1 MENPR
6 DSSSGGDIGAA
17 GSGDGADSGV
27 KSGDAA
33 ATPGTSNQQLVLNG
47 LPATTAQELSQLA
60 RAAITSQQGASLFV
74 AGGADGLA
82 GTSAAEQHAA
92 LAAGTDSAI
101 NALLLNSG
109 INLTGLGLGSGL
121 NLNQA
126 ALDGLLSGMPAGQLS
141 GAAAVG
147 EAGDDD
153 GSRQNCT
160 GQPSN
165 KQLSSRFRCAVKFM
179 LREKQSSS
187 SSSLGVDSS

>member
-1 MENPR
+1 MEHPR
-6 DSSSGGDIGAA
+6 DSSSGGDAGAA

-33 ATPGTSNQQLVLNG
+33 ATAGTSNQQQLVLNG
-47 LPATTAQELSQLA
+47 LPATTAPELSQLA

-82 GTSAAEQHAA
+82 GTSAAEQQAA

-109 INLTGLGLGSGL
+109 LNLTGLGLGNGL

-126 ALDGLLSGMPAGQLS
+126 ALDGLLSGVPAGQLS

-147 EAGDDD
+147 EGGDDD
-153 GSRQNCT
+153 GSRHNCS
-160 GQPSN
+160 GQPNN
-165 KQLSSRFRCAVKFM
+165 KQLSSRFRCIV
-179 LREKQSSS
+179 
-187 SSSLGVDSS
+187 VWDSVASK

>member
-33 ATPGTSNQQLVLNG
+33 ATPGTSNQQQLVLNG

-60 RAAITSQQGASLFV
+60 RAAITSQQGASLFA
-74 AGGADGLA
+74 AGGSDGLA

-109 INLTGLGLGSGL
+109 INLTGLGLGSGH
-121 NLNQA
+121 LNQA

-153 GSRQNCT
+153 GSRQGCS

-165 KQLSSRFRCAVKFM
+165 KQLSSRFRCAVEFM
-179 LREKQSSS
+179 SREKQSSRQQ
-187 SSSLGVDSS
+187 